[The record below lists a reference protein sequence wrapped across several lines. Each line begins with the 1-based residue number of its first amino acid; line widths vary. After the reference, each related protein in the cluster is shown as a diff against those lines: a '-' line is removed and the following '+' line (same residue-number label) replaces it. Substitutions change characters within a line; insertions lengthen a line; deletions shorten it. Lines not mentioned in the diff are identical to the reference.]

1 MNRIRSIGR
10 LTAKILIIVA
20 ALIGGGSLVSS
31 SAFAALTATAFN
43 PGGTGSVAVGTL
55 KLIQAASSVPGITG
69 GFATAISAVAPGDT
83 VNRYVDLT
91 NSGTLDGSTM
101 TLRLTPDVV
110 NALTSNATS
119 GLQITIVQC
128 SVAYTN
134 VGACSGSETAV
145 VTSTATALVAGDTSI
160 SLTSTS
166 FLSGAISH
174 LKISIALPAGTEV
187 VENGVLPPGTL
198 QGLTVALTWK
208 FTEALRA
215 NTTTNS

>member
-1 MNRIRSIGR
+1 MKKLRSTGR
-10 LTAKILIIVA
+10 FIAKILIIIT

-101 TLRLTPDVV
+101 TLRLTPDAV
-110 NALTSNATS
+110 NALTSDGTN

-134 VGACSGSETAV
+134 AGACSGSETAV
-145 VTSTATALVAGDTSI
+145 VTSTATALVASHIPI
-160 SLTSTS
+160 SLAS

-174 LKISIALPAGTEV
+174 LKISITLPAGTEV
-187 VENGVLPPGTL
+187 VENGVLPAGTV
-198 QGLTVALTWK
+198 QGLTAALTWT